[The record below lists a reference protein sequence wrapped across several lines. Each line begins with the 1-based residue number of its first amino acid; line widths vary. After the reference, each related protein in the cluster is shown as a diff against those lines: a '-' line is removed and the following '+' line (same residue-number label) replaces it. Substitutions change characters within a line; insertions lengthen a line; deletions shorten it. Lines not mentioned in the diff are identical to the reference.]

1 MIRSSEI
8 ELRVNKM
15 APDKNAELKSKLY
28 NLQRRSL
35 PFHPLI
41 LVFST
46 GSLSV
51 QDCLPMARDP
61 MPDIGVTFSLDLI
74 SILEE
79 AVRSNPSIHDG
90 AIIFSRETETAE
102 YRLSA
107 WSMRIVSNRIPNH
120 FEPNVGSAHN
130 SALALSLAP
139 TVELCAIFS
148 NDGLSIFEKG
158 LISRSRL

>member
-15 APDKNAELKSKLY
+15 APDKNAKLKSKLY

-61 MPDIGVTFSLDLI
+61 MPDIGATFSLDLI

-79 AVRSNPSIHDG
+79 AVHLNPSIHDG

-107 WSMRIVSNRIPNH
+107 WSMRIVSNRTPNH

-139 TVELCAIFS
+139 AVELCAIFS

-158 LISRSRL
+158 IISRPRL